1 MADQNQP
8 QIVIHTQYIKDF
20 SFENPNA
27 PQALIS
33 AEGQPEIEINVNV
46 SANPQEQERFF
57 EVVLSITANAKREDN
72 QLFIAEL
79 SYAAVISID
88 QAVEDRHIHPLVMI
102 EGPRMVFPFARHI
115 LSSITQAGGFMPLNI
130 QPIDFVRI
138 YQAGMESRNANQAV
152 APDNDADNDG
162 DIDGGAANGSAE
174 KDSKAPK
181 KGKKKS

>member
-33 AEGQPEIEINVNV
+33 AEGPPEIEINVNV

-152 APDNDADNDG
+152 ASNNDG
-162 DIDGGAANGSAE
+162 DNDGGAANGSDE